1 MATLIEAG
9 MLYSND
15 NNFIFINN
23 APNALTTEQTIVNK
37 EGEENWDINETMKTS
52 PANDS
57 IQCNEDTSTFA
68 NRIETSQNFLLHEFS
83 DLRSEMKNMHE
94 CNKTNDLHADVIK
107 GWSWWKIR

>member
-1 MATLIEAG
+1 
-9 MLYSND
+9 MLYSNG
-15 NNFIFINN
+15 NNSIFINN

-37 EGEENWDINETMKTS
+37 GGEENWDINETMKTS
-52 PANDS
+52 SANDS

-68 NRIETSQNFLLHEFS
+68 NRTETPQNFLLHEIS